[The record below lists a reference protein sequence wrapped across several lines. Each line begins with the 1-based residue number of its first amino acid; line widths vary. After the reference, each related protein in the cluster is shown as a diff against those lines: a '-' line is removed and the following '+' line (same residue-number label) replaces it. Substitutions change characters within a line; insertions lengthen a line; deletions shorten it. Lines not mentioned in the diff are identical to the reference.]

1 MIPIGRCPIRHC
13 HRRPFSLGA
22 GKVEHPE
29 WGSIEL
35 DRWFTKVHIK
45 CGRVHGCVLAHSR
58 KEQISQRAWSSGWE
72 NNIVLDVKCNAVVFA
87 RLTKHG
93 SIQKVGT
100 GGRFD
105 LCHGAFC
112 GYRPVILHFV
122 CGALRFH
129 RVVSAFWGFRRWELC
144 QFTVVVSPPLAA
156 GRVHGVTNTMAC
168 GCRRLFS
175 CWRVPRLV
183 QQACD
188 KYCHVRW
195 RSTLAERESLS
206 STPIFTRV
214 YDKVLTDI
222 EQDGPVEVGTGD
234 FTIRIASR

>member
-1 MIPIGRCPIRHC
+1 MITSEFCYVVLMEVDDGDQRKGFEWRPTEPRVSAFCGLWPRNQNSWHYRNSIDVAVWFRRPRRLFSQEAQMIPIGRCPIRHC
-13 HRRPFSLGA
+13 HRRPLSVGA

-144 QFTVVVSPPLAA
+144 QFTVVVSPPPSQRAVFM
-156 GRVHGVTNTMAC
+156 G
-168 GCRRLFS
+168 
-175 CWRVPRLV
+175 
-183 QQACD
+183 
-188 KYCHVRW
+188 
-195 RSTLAERESLS
+195 
-206 STPIFTRV
+206 
-214 YDKVLTDI
+214 
-222 EQDGPVEVGTGD
+222 
-234 FTIRIASR
+234 